1 MEEQYSFS
9 LNGYELKI
17 IRFDDVY
24 LVEIKNEKDHSVYPS
39 LTVEKMRVSKLSDI
53 EILIGTWTNSKDKSI
68 EGADRFKDD
77 LQDAIN
83 AAKYFMREIEQ
94 IK

>member
-1 MEEQYSFS
+1 MGEQYTFS

-17 IRFDDVY
+17 IKFDDFY
-24 LVEIKNEKDHSVYPS
+24 AVEIKNEKDPSVYPS
-39 LTVEKMRVSKLSDI
+39 LSVEKMRVNKLSDI
-53 EILIGTWTNSKDKSI
+53 EILIGTWSNPKDKSI
-68 EGADRFKDD
+68 EGADRFKDN

-94 IK
+94 LS